1 MKGPILAV
9 TCFCFIGAVLLRAPY
24 CIVPRQKQ
32 APEAFCKKGILK
44 NIHMETTALLSED
57 LQFY

>member
-24 CIVPRQKQ
+24 CSVPRIR
-32 APEAFCKKGILK
+32 PETEAGTGGVL
-44 NIHMETTALLSED
+44 
-57 LQFY
+57 